1 MKILIEWLEIEKT
14 RLRKILAIFTAM
26 VWLIAVI
33 VSYVLTYYNLDTIAI
48 LSLVTAQ
55 FSTVIGFYMATKA
68 END

>member
-26 VWLIAVI
+26 LWLIAVI